1 MKKILLIFV
10 LGFVFFFGKLAN
22 AQSTDNF
29 KKSTQLTLKMIDAFK
44 SGKSYDKMK
53 SIFLDEKD
61 FDKIIAYVR
70 KIDPN
75 NKKFEDDEGI
85 KKDLQRDTDK
95 LKKHWKEA
103 LNDFSKLDKEEV
115 MVSELETEFEIEG
128 PGMLIVET
136 ELEFK
141 GPGGKYEVEFDAVAI
156 NGKLMVIKLREHDKY
171 DDYEKYE
178 GTEEMTEEGSEGEE

>member
-1 MKKILLIFV
+1 MKKIIFV
-10 LGFVFFFGKLAN
+10 LGFVFFFGKLVN
-22 AQSTDNF
+22 AQSTDNL
-29 KKSTQLTLKMIDAFK
+29 KKSNQLTLKMIDAFK

-53 SIFLDEKD
+53 ALFLDEKD
-61 FDKIIAYVR
+61 FEKIIAYVK

-75 NKKFEDDEGI
+75 NKKFEDTEDI
-85 KKDLQRDTDK
+85 KKDLQRDADK

-103 LNDFSKLDKEEV
+103 LNDFSKLDKDEV
-115 MVSELETEFEIEG
+115 IVSEVETEFEIEG

-141 GPGGKYEVEFDAVAI
+141 GPGGKYEVEFVAAGI

-178 GTEEMTEEGSEGEE
+178 GSEEMTEEGSEDQE